1 MIAMLTGRP
10 LVGSSAVAGLIALA
24 LGGCSSK
31 PDTGSADGNAPMPV
45 TVAMV
50 TMADLADTFDAG
62 GVVQARTTATITAR
76 IVAPVREVRAVPG
89 DHVRGGQVLVVLD
102 SRDLAALAR
111 SARAVAL
118 AGGQAVTA
126 AAADQEAADAALTLA
141 RATHGRITALQAKRS
156 ATMQELDEA
165 TATLHAAEARAGGAA
180 ARAKQA
186 SSGADGASA
195 ANDAAAT
202 TESFALITAPFDGVV
217 TERNVHVGSLV
228 TPSSTSML
236 RVQQISTLR
245 LVVAVPETAVSGT
258 QPGERIEFS
267 VPAYPGEPFSGTL
280 ARSGRAI
287 DIKTRT
293 MPVEVDVPNRDGRLA
308 PGMFANV
315 AWRIRRP
322 QPSLFVPGTAIATT
336 TERTFVVRIRDGQ
349 TEWVDVKRGVTTENQ
364 LVEVFGNLHAGDQVA
379 VRGTD
384 ELRAGTRVRV
394 TQSR

>member
-1 MIAMLTGRP
+1 LA
-10 LVGSSAVAGLIALA
+10 AVAVVSVVLQALDRRVSLPGDLLAFQDVEIRPRTAGFVEGIPVDRGSVVKKGA
-24 LGGCSSK
+24 LLVRLVAPELAAQRGEADAK
-31 PDTGSADGNAPMPV
+31 VRSAAAQRIEAEAKLASDEATYLRLKNAAATP
-45 TVAMV
+45 
-50 TMADLADTFDAG
+50 
-62 GVVQARTTATITAR
+62 GVVAGNDVDVAQKTVDGDRARVDLWKQNEQAAR
-76 IVAPVREVRAVPG
+76 DA
-89 DHVRGGQVLVVLD
+89 
-102 SRDLAALAR
+102 
-111 SARAVAL
+111 ARAVA
-118 AGGQAVTA
+118 
-126 AAADQEAADAALTLA
+126 D
-141 RATHGRITALQAKRS
+141 I
-156 ATMQELDEA
+156 
-165 TATLHAAEARAGGAA
+165 
-180 ARAKQA
+180 
-186 SSGADGASA
+186 
-195 ANDAAAT
+195 
-202 TESFALITAPFDGVV
+202 ESYLRVTAPFDGVV